1 MRPQSSLLKDDRGAV
16 APITIVMLVA
26 FFALLAI
33 VTDLGHLMLVRSQLQ
48 NAADAGALAGAG
60 ALSPYTSSGP
70 NWAAGQ
76 KAAIATVQAN
86 KADTYWLSTATVQTG
101 YWDTTWTPA
110 TAPASLL
117 STGIVP
123 GPTNVP
129 AVKVSIQKIGGSNNG
144 PVALTFGQIFGI
156 STVKVAAHATAM
168 LSPPSG
174 PFAYAM
180 FSNQNLSITGLD
192 YISGSIHSNNE
203 LSIIGAEI
211 ITGAAEGFTEVNLD
225 GLGILGSVATG
236 PNGTINEGGFFI
248 GPKSY
253 NAQDITPM
261 PDFSSQIASTAATTI
276 TPPSG
281 TYTQSND
288 LNLSGNIYVNGN
300 VILNGVTHDTGAIL
314 ASGNITVNGAADISG
329 SGQAFLYSAN
339 GNITID
345 GADIIGFGNGSSSA
359 ILYAPKGTISITGLD
374 AINGAIIA
382 NQVTFPLSLFYLH
395 GGFPIVSLGVGVPQL
410 VQ

>member
-1 MRPQSSLLKDDRGAV
+1 MRLQSSLLKDDRGAV
-16 APITIVMLVA
+16 APITIVMMVA

-60 ALSPYTSSGP
+60 ALSPYTSSGAP
-70 NWAAGQ
+70 NWTAGQ
-76 KAAIATVQAN
+76 AAAVSTVQAN
-86 KADTYWLSTATVQTG
+86 KADTYNLSTATVQTG
-101 YWDTTWTPA
+101 YWDTTWAPTA
-110 TAPASLL
+110 TNNLWPPG
-117 STGIVP
+117 TVP
-123 GPTNVP
+123 GSTYVP

-174 PFAYAM
+174 PFAYTM

-192 YISGSIHSNNE
+192 YIGGSIHSNNE
-203 LSIIGAEI
+203 LSITGAEI

-314 ASGNITVNGAADISG
+314 ASGNIAVNGAADISG
-329 SGQAFLYSAN
+329 SGQVFLYSAN

-359 ILYAPKGTISITGLD
+359 ILYAPNGTISVTGLD

-382 NQVTFPLSLFYLH
+382 NQVIFPLSLFYLN
-395 GGFPIVSLGVGVPQL
+395 GGFPIVSLGVGLPQL